1 MPKIVDHAER
11 RREVLDAT
19 WRVIAREGLDAATT
33 RRIAEEAGYSIG
45 VLTHYFQDKEDILV
59 SAHRLAFAQARDRIL
74 AATREQQGLQALR
87 AAMHEALPLD
97 EERHLEAQVDVSFLG
112 QTVGNDHLREIRS
125 ASHAGSRTLWRG
137 FITQAQD
144 AGEVDQEQDA
154 ELLVDEV
161 LVLVEAL
168 SVQAIIDPARMTPA
182 HQVVLVDRLLER
194 IAA

>member
-1 MPKIVDHAER
+1 VPKIVDHAER

>member
-59 SAHRLAFAQARDRIL
+59 SAHQLAFAQARDRIL
-74 AATREQQGLQALR
+74 AATKHQRGLQALR
-87 AAMHEALPLD
+87 AAMLEALPLD
-97 EERHLEAQVDVSFLG
+97 AERHLEAQVDVSFLG

-137 FITQAQD
+137 FITQAQG
-144 AGEVDQEQDA
+144 AGEVAEGHDP

-168 SVQAIIDPARMTPA
+168 SVQAIIDPARMTPD

-194 IAA
+194 LAA